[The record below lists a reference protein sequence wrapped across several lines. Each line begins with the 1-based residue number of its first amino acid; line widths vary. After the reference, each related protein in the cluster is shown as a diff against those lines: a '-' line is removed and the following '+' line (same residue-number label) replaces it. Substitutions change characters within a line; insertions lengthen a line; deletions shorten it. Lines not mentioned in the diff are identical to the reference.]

1 MMTDGGNRLCDSLA
15 CVDSI
20 QEQAGVFLEHS
31 DDVSAHAEAASAIE
45 SFLFRCDDLLPVKD
59 SEAMW
64 WTGLVGAVV
73 VCAFLSCCI
82 LDTRCRNWI
91 FHHLKQVAIGV
102 FLAGVLVYGAG
113 FNDEGSRN
121 NVLVLLLR
129 ACVSSLEMFVSE
141 SELIEVKHSLKD
153 SATYMIIFSL
163 VHFAAVFVSAI
174 FILRLFGL
182 QLLSMLR
189 LWWYGRKPGNGPLY
203 VFWGIDEHALTVAES
218 IGEEQARL
226 VFVKLPAERHAH
238 SSRFTFSH
246 FFHTSGEGIE
256 NYLDRIEALNRGKN
270 KAFLT
275 VADKGLNGN
284 LDTTEQADDLFVQ
297 LGLRSLQ
304 RMLRKS
310 RRTESMEFFFLSDDE
325 KRNIGA
331 VSMLKFFALKEGKNP
346 ASAAARRITVYCH
359 ARKNRFNESV
369 LSRPGLE
376 HDVHL
381 VDSSMLSVLQLKENG
396 KRMRDYGKNHPVNFV
411 DYDGNTGTVSSAFTA
426 LIVGFGETGRD
437 AFRFLYEF
445 SAFVR
450 TSVKQE
456 GGRVAVTEQERNI
469 YVVDKHLKEL
479 KTRFLVN
486 TPALVNNP
494 SIHWLDD
501 MSTRSMAFWDK
512 LKEIIDALNYVVV
525 SVDDDEEAASI
536 AMHLF
541 DFAYRYRKDF
551 KSFRIYVRLRN
562 DISKRL
568 MKQVDRYKVLVDGKP
583 VDVIEVF
590 GTDKGVLAYEN
601 LAAVSKERNA
611 KDFYLR
617 YSEICRK
624 IEGDASVET
633 LNADMLWKKR
643 RDSKGK
649 NLNALDNELW
659 IFYQE
664 EQDRSN
670 VCHIYTKLVL
680 AGAVGENGL
689 VSGRLDTLEKLIA
702 GNGAQDEGVDESL
715 IDNLV
720 YTEHIRWNAKMELLG
735 FVPGREKS
743 MKERI
748 HPCLMP
754 CSELIASQDEA
765 IRRTL
770 LYDRGIV
777 ELSIKKGKEWNALH
791 LKHD

>member
-1 MMTDGGNRLCDSLA
+1 MMIDGGKELSDSLA
-15 CVDSI
+15 YVDSI
-20 QEQAGVFLEHS
+20 LKQAEYIQKHSNNASGHVEDTTGIEHFLLGCDE
-31 DDVSAHAEAASAIE
+31 
-45 SFLFRCDDLLPVKD
+45 FLPARD
-59 SEAMW
+59 SEAMLW
-64 WTGLVGAVV
+64 LSLAGAVA
-73 VCAFLSCCI
+73 VCGVLLYCI
-82 LDTRCRNWI
+82 LNTKCRNWI
-91 FHHLKQVAIGV
+91 FHHLKQVALTV

-113 FNDEGSRN
+113 FNDEGSEN

-141 SELIEVKHSLKD
+141 SELIEVKHILKD
-153 SATYMIIFSL
+153 SVTYMIIFST

-182 QLLSMLR
+182 RLLSMLR
-189 LWWYGRKPGNGPLY
+189 LWWYGHRPESVPLY
-203 VFWGIDEHALTVAES
+203 VFWGINEHALTVAES
-218 IGEEQARL
+218 IRDKNARL
-226 VFVKLPAERHAH
+226 VFVKPPEEKHAY

-246 FFHTSGEGIE
+246 FFHTSGEDIE

-284 LDTTEQADDLFVQ
+284 LDTLNQADDLFVQ
-297 LGLRSLQ
+297 LGLRNLQ

-310 RRTESMEFFFLSDDE
+310 IRKESIEFFFLSDDE
-325 KRNIGA
+325 KKNIGA
-331 VSMLKFFALKEGKNP
+331 VVNMLKFFALKKMKKEEKE
-346 ASAAARRITVYCH
+346 AILAAARRIKVYCH

-369 LSRPGLE
+369 MSRSGLK

-381 VDSSMLSVLQLKENG
+381 VDSSMLSVLQLKGNG
-396 KRMRDYGKNHPVNFV
+396 KRMWDYGKNHPVNFV

-426 LIVGFGETGRD
+426 LIIGFGETGRD

-445 SAFVR
+445 SAFVKN
-450 TSVKQE
+450 SVRQE
-456 GGRVAVTEQERNI
+456 GGRITVTEQVRNI

-486 TPALVNNP
+486 TPALVDKP

-501 MSTRSMAFWDK
+501 MSTHSMAFWDR

-525 SVDDDEEAASI
+525 SVDDDEEAASV

-541 DFAYRYRKDF
+541 DFAYRYRKNLE
-551 KSFRIYVRLRN
+551 KFRIYVRLRSN
-562 DISKRL
+562 NSMRL
-568 MKQVDRYKVLVDGKP
+568 MKDVDRYNVLVGGKT
-583 VDVIEVF
+583 VSIIEVF
-590 GTDKGVLAYEN
+590 GTDKEVLSHEN
-601 LAAVSKERNA
+601 LSAVAEEKDA

-617 YSEICRK
+617 YGEIC
-624 IEGDASVET
+624 GDTKVGT
-633 LNADMLWKKR
+633 MDADAWWRKR
-643 RDSKGK
+643 RNEKDERM
-649 NLNALDNELW
+649 NTLDNELR
-659 IFYQE
+659 ILYQE

-680 AGAVGENGL
+680 AGAVNEEGIS
-689 VSGRLDTLEKLIA
+689 VARLDELEQMM
-702 GNGAQDEGVDESL
+702 GRDELL